1 MSLLKDNGDE
11 RHARMGVARAL
22 NFREKCLPL
31 RLAVPNGFGRCRGL
45 EIPTA
50 FNHFHVV

>member
-22 NFREKCLPL
+22 NFRENCLPSH
-31 RLAVPNGFGRCRGL
+31 LAVPNGFGRRVDVD
-45 EIPTA
+45 
-50 FNHFHVV
+50 FF